1 MFSRERG
8 PRCMTEIILS
18 VRAFVRFAW
27 ITLAVTIV
35 VIVWGAV
42 VRATGSGAGCGS
54 HWPLCNGGV
63 VPLAPA
69 TATIIEF
76 THRLTSGVAMILAL
90 VLALWAR
97 RVFPAGHRAR
107 HWAMYS
113 LMFMLIEAAIGAG
126 IVLLELVADDASPL
140 RAGYIAV
147 HLTNT
152 MFLVGAMTATIRFSG
167 ASDQLNTGSSGHRG
181 IGSSDHRGIGSSDHR
196 GIGSSDHQGI
206 GSARVR
212 RWQVIA
218 LALMVVV
225 AAAGAIVALG
235 DTLFP
240 HASLAEGIAADLDP
254 TSHFLIRLRVWHP
267 IAAVIASVVAIT
279 AFRRPIVTGCILFQV
294 GLGII
299 NLMMLAPLPL
309 QMAHLLVSNILWM
322 AMVWFFSGS
331 PRASTVAKLPA
342 PSKSASGPMRSM
354 PPNRRG

>member
-1 MFSRERG
+1 M
-8 PRCMTEIILS
+8 
-18 VRAFVRFAW
+18 RAFIRFAW

-107 HWAMYS
+107 RWAIYS
-113 LMFMLIEAAIGAG
+113 LIFMLVEAAIGAG

-167 ASDQLNTGSSGHRG
+167 AQALGFSGPG
-181 IGSSDHRGIGSSDHR
+181 GLAAGL
-196 GIGSSDHQGI
+196 
-206 GSARVR
+206 ARAR
-212 RWQVIA
+212 RWQAMA
-218 LALMVVV
+218 LVLMVVV

-240 HASLAEGIAADLDP
+240 HESLAEGIAADLDP

-267 IAAVIASVVAIT
+267 IAAVIASVLAIT
-279 AFRRPIVTGCILFQV
+279 AFRRPIVTGCVLFQV
-294 GLGII
+294 GLGVI

-322 AMVWFFSGS
+322 AMVWHF
-331 PRASTVAKLPA
+331 LDECEL
-342 PSKSASGPMRSM
+342 
-354 PPNRRG
+354 RR